1 LIYPD
6 DAKEFSTLMDVT
18 WQSLGRNYVDKP
30 TKQYWFGK
38 LQKYALGVVANS
50 FDKWIMTR
58 TENNKDLPTIDD
70 IIKGCIVKDDFV
82 KELPHKRNPEVSKE
96 GLDKIAKVIQDNIQ
110 PKTDYKAWANR
121 ILANPKYFPEYSVKC
136 AKEALRMNHD

>member
-1 LIYPD
+1 MIYPD

-38 LQKYALGVVANS
+38 LQKYPLGSVANS
-50 FDKWIMTR
+50 FDNWLTSSK
-58 TENNKDLPTIDD
+58 ELPTIND
-70 IIKGCIVKDDFV
+70 IVKGCAPKDDFV
-82 KELPHKRNPEVSKE
+82 KALPHKRDPEVSKE

-110 PKTDYKAWANR
+110 PKIDYKAWAKR
-121 ILANPKYFPEYSVKC
+121 ILANPKYFPDYSVKC
-136 AKEALRMNHD
+136 AKEALGMNHD

>member
-38 LQKYALGVVANS
+38 LQKYPLGSVANS
-50 FDKWIMTR
+50 FDNWLISSK
-58 TENNKDLPTIDD
+58 ELPTIND
-70 IIKGCIVKDDFV
+70 IIKGCTQRDDFV
-82 KELPHKRNPEVSKE
+82 KALPHKRNPEVSKE
-96 GLDKIAKVIQDNIQ
+96 GLDKIAQVIQDNIE

-121 ILANPKYFPEYSVKC
+121 ILSNPKHFPEDSVKC
-136 AKEALRMNHD
+136 AKEALRME

>member
-1 LIYPD
+1 MIYPD

-18 WQSLGRNYVDKP
+18 WQSLGRNYVDRP
-30 TKQYWFGK
+30 TKLYWFNK
-38 LQKYALGVVANS
+38 LQKYALGQVANS

-82 KELPHKRNPEVSKE
+82 KALPYKNNPEISKD
-96 GLDKIAKVIQDNIQ
+96 GLDKIAKVISQTLK
-110 PKTDYKAWANR
+110 PKTDYKAWAKR
-121 ILANPKYFPEYSVKC
+121 ILANPQNFPAQSVAY
-136 AKEALRMNHD
+136 AKEALK